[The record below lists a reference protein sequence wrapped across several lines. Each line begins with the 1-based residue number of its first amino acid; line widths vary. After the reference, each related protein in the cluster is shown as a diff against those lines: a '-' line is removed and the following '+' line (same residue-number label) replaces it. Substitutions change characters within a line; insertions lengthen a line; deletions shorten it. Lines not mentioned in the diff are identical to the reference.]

1 MVVKKEGAKILLQLL
16 EKGNETLSVEG
27 LNNDAVQ
34 ELSLSGLIRFPVP
47 AKIELTYGGRMV
59 AEVLNQ
65 VQSEIEEIGEWKD
78 NFKWISSKIIAM
90 IDNSVRN
97 KNKTTSI
104 TNEPLERRG
113 FAKDGELTQPALDIF
128 EAYRIVAPE
137 LVIDAQLADYIR
149 KSPMGPTDSHYLPIE
164 GDQKDFIEAMRL
176 IAYSVPDG
184 DYYAF
189 TGLGQAVKSTL
200 EVGGWASEGSVL
212 DVSIL
217 EDIVK
222 VADGEEIDLDALIHL
237 EELGYVEGT
246 DTLTKAGEMA
256 LEVYRLYK
264 DREDKELK
272 SFAISKEEVE
282 TLKTIK
288 KIWDE
293 KVPNNPEETP
303 TFDEIKRELVDRKIA
318 EYKKIVEKYGRRLNE
333 MPKKKQEI
341 AKKFSEAKDLVKWF
355 DDNFDLREYLYSLEA
370 FGLIQEGI
378 DKKGKAVYF
387 VTEDGERVIE
397 DQADE
402 RDIHS
407 WSVKTLTISNKVFF
421 APNKEW
427 VEEARKER
435 VLGTY
440 EATKSGLLYEEL
452 ADHKKLPYMTKYE
465 AEIFK
470 IIPDKGIS
478 VEEVLEGRDD
488 EEKRKV
494 IEALDKLEAKGFIE
508 LLPDGHIVE
517 TEFGKMMDE
526 AMSGVPEG
534 FGAPINPIIYRVVK
548 AIADTGSL
556 YVKEQK
562 IRILPRNI
570 KEAIKKSGLTKES
583 FDKAYV
589 AARNAK
595 YLGRNS
601 VNEAGILMLK
611 AVEALNR

>member
-164 GDQKDFIEAMRL
+164 GNQKDFIEAMRL

>member
-128 EAYRIVAPE
+128 EAYKIVAPE

-164 GDQKDFIEAMRL
+164 GNQKDFIEAMRL

>member
-164 GDQKDFIEAMRL
+164 GNQKDFIEAMRL

-256 LEVYRLYK
+256 LEVYRLSK
-264 DREDKELK
+264 IERIK
-272 SFAISKEEVE
+272 SSKVSPSP
-282 TLKTIK
+282 K
-288 KIWDE
+288 
-293 KVPNNPEETP
+293 
-303 TFDEIKRELVDRKIA
+303 
-318 EYKKIVEKYGRRLNE
+318 RRLK
-333 MPKKKQEI
+333 PSKPS
-341 AKKFSEAKDLVKWF
+341 KKFGTKRFPTTQKRPQLSMKS
-355 DDNFDLREYLYSLEA
+355 N
-370 FGLIQEGI
+370 G
-378 DKKGKAVYF
+378 
-387 VTEDGERVIE
+387 
-397 DQADE
+397 
-402 RDIHS
+402 S
-407 WSVKTLTISNKVFF
+407 W
-421 APNKEW
+421 
-427 VEEARKER
+427 
-435 VLGTY
+435 
-440 EATKSGLLYEEL
+440 
-452 ADHKKLPYMTKYE
+452 
-465 AEIFK
+465 
-470 IIPDKGIS
+470 
-478 VEEVLEGRDD
+478 
-488 EEKRKV
+488 
-494 IEALDKLEAKGFIE
+494 
-508 LLPDGHIVE
+508 
-517 TEFGKMMDE
+517 
-526 AMSGVPEG
+526 
-534 FGAPINPIIYRVVK
+534 
-548 AIADTGSL
+548 
-556 YVKEQK
+556 
-562 IRILPRNI
+562 
-570 KEAIKKSGLTKES
+570 
-583 FDKAYV
+583 
-589 AARNAK
+589 
-595 YLGRNS
+595 
-601 VNEAGILMLK
+601 
-611 AVEALNR
+611 